1 MKTPRDI
8 LLARHQA
15 VLPKLDALRQQAVTA
30 AGAPSARFGWVAG
43 WVMVLRGLEVGWR
56 EVIFPSRRIW
66 AGLAAVWV
74 GLLVFNV
81 SERAPQSAVAAR
93 QPSSSAMLMTWRDQ
107 KNMLNEVFAE
117 PVPVPVADRPRT
129 FTPRPR
135 TEASVPLV
143 G

>member
-1 MKTPRDI
+1 MKTPREI

-15 VLPKLDALRQQAVTA
+15 VTPKLDALREQVVHTA
-30 AGAPSARFGWVAG
+30 GKSSVRFGWLAG
-43 WVMVLRGLEVGWR
+43 WAMLLRGLELGWR

-74 GLLVFNV
+74 GLLVFNL
-81 SERAPQSAVAAR
+81 SERAPKLAVASR

-117 PVPVPVADRPRT
+117 PAPLPVADRPRT